1 MSRSAPTRPRTC
13 SSFADAVVR
22 LRSVFADFHSAR
34 AFSYSDDSSFAETKA
49 LTSGT
54 ISSRA
59 EPKSDSV
66 R

>member
-1 MSRSAPTRPRTC
+1 
-13 SSFADAVVR
+13 

-34 AFSYSDDSSFAETKA
+34 AFSNSDDSSFAETKA

-59 EPKSDSV
+59 ELKSESV